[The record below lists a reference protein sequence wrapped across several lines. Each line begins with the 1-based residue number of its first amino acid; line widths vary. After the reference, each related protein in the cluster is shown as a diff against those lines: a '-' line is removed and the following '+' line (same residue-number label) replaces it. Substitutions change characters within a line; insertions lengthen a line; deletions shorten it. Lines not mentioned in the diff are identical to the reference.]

1 VLDHAREFVELVYRQ
16 APRGILAPLASE
28 RVRPHFEHHLWQS
41 VTFNH
46 GKLYA
51 QCRAA
56 AQRAHD

>member
-51 QCRAA
+51 
-56 AQRAHD
+56 